1 MLTRFDAYTATTR
14 ATTGPECF
22 GMLFQADDKFREARG
37 HHGFAH
43 RASFTG
49 PDGSEAASVSWGG
62 THNDL
67 VMIEAK
73 GERTPRIV
81 DRIRATFEHRCTRV
95 DSCHD
100 VEAPG
105 AFESLL
111 APCLQVKRDHKLKG
125 SKAGDWEDFPEDG
138 RTLYIGANTSPVKLR
153 LYEKG
158 HQPEYRHLNRPD
170 WVRIELQVRPAKDA
184 KDMFSQADSLAVWGA
199 SKWSRELASLVLAAE
214 IAPLP
219 AGTVYKL
226 TEQDRALRWMCKQ
239 YGVSLMGLHSELGGW
254 EEVGVKLGEMVRAE
268 IIRSKVLHGVR
279 GDVK

>member
-14 ATTGPECF
+14 AAKGHDF
-22 GMLFQADDKFREARG
+22 FVMLNRADDKFREGKG

-49 PDGSEAASVSWGG
+49 RDGAEAASVSWGG
-62 THNDL
+62 THGDL

-73 GERTPRIV
+73 GERTPGIV
-81 DRIRATFEHRCTRV
+81 SRLRASYEHRCTRV

-111 APCLQVKRDHKLKG
+111 KPCLEVKRSHKLKG

-184 KDMFSQADSLAVWGA
+184 KDAYSHADSLAVWGA
-199 SKWSRELASLVLAAE
+199 SKWSRELAGLVLAAE
-214 IAPLP
+214 LAPLP

-239 YGVSLMGLHSELGGW
+239 YGTSLMGLHSQLGGW
-254 EEVGVKLGEMVRAE
+254 DEVGLKLGEMVREELQRAK
-268 IIRSKVLHGVR
+268 ILHGVR
-279 GDVK
+279 GEKK